1 MPAIGPCMLVHFND
15 ACIRLHCCL
24 LHVSKVMVDSLVDP
38 VHVMLNMY
46 FLTVLLWFS
55 KLQFMICSQVSM
67 QANSQTTQ
75 RIVRKG
81 LQISMVDQEVAT
93 IHQNHDTA
101 TCLLDH
107 NDPVIARLRNCQD
120 EVQARPQL
128 NEMLHHSIVQVL
140 LIEYSRLIA
149 LVQM

>member
-1 MPAIGPCMLVHFND
+1 
-15 ACIRLHCCL
+15 
-24 LHVSKVMVDSLVDP
+24 MVDSLVDP

-46 FLTVLLWFS
+46 FLTVLFWFS
-55 KLQFMICSQVSM
+55 KPQFMICSQVSM

-81 LQISMVDQEVAT
+81 LQTSMVDQEVAT

-120 EVQARPQL
+120 EVQARPRL